1 MNDLNAQQIVLLC
14 LLVSFVTAVAT
25 GITAVTLLD
34 QAPQPVTQT
43 INRIVERSVEK
54 VIEPAENNNDQ
65 PVERIVET
73 VVVNQEDLTV
83 DAVAKNAPHLVRIY
97 TLDRF
102 ENKNYAGLG
111 VVVNPNGRVITD
123 ASITT
128 AGGSFVIDYKEG
140 SYAATIEQDTSG
152 GVALLTPTD
161 PQGTVFSAATL
172 GDSQSV
178 KLAQT
183 VIAISGNGSNVVATG
198 IITELTTAAGEV
210 AAEDADADSKP
221 VEALTAITTDI
232 AAVSAA
238 PGSMLITLKGDI
250 VGLKVGPVVGGTY
263 TPINALKG
271 RINQ

>member
-43 INRIVERSVEK
+43 INRIVERSVER
-54 VIEPAENNNDQ
+54 VIEPAEEPDEQ

-102 ENKNYAGLG
+102 ENKDYAGLG
-111 VVVNPNGRVITD
+111 VVVSTAGRVITD
-123 ASITT
+123 TSILVPG
-128 AGGSFVIDYKEG
+128 APIVVDYKEG
-140 SYAATIEQDTSG
+140 SFAATVTGDTAD
-152 GVALLTPTD
+152 GVALLDPTD
-161 PQGTVFSAATL
+161 TAGTTFSAASL

-198 IITELTTAAGEV
+198 IVTALNTAAGAVDPSE
-210 AAEDADADSKP
+210 ADADSKP
-221 VEALTAITTDI
+221 VQALTGI
-232 AAVSAA
+232 ATNISSASAA

-250 VGLKVGPVVGGTY
+250 VGLHVGAATGGTY
-263 TPINALKG
+263 APVNGLKA
-271 RINQ
+271 RIAQ